1 MTINIALAT
10 SEGLVLGCDS
20 IASSIEYVVDPFELS
35 QPKDEQ
41 GNPLADE
48 DGRPLISLDLTSIRP
63 VVTNAWGGVTKL
75 FQIHEGK
82 TSVAAVTAGIA
93 RLNNRTMKSYAEEF
107 LGLQE
112 RRRQPYGDV
121 LDVSTAYLQ
130 FMREHFLEHY
140 QGSLLPEDYWNG
152 PNFLVGGYG
161 ASDELPSIYR
171 LDIKA
176 NKVYKHFTMGS
187 FGVTWDGQ
195 ADSVERLIR
204 GYDSAL
210 KDAVEKHLKKVID
223 GHYQEI
229 TDAMA
234 KILEEVLAK
243 LDTELPSAANTVLP
257 SKLDVVLPWDEM
269 ETEFDYGN
277 LPLQSAVD
285 FVAFLVNLQSGMS
298 RFSPGVATVGGRTH
312 IAVITRGEGFST
324 LNEPELQHRHTGFGD
339 DV

>member
-20 IASSIEYVVDPFELS
+20 IASSVQYVVDPFELH
-35 QPKDEQ
+35 QAEDQ
-41 GNPLADE
+41 RGNPLADE
-48 DGRPLISLDLTSIRP
+48 EGHPLVSLDLSSIRP

-75 FQIHEGK
+75 FQIHQGSA
-82 TSVAAVTAGIA
+82 SVAAVTAGVA

-107 LGLQE
+107 LGIQE
-112 RRRQPYGDV
+112 NSVKPYVHIQDI
-121 LDVSTAYLQ
+121 SAAFLQ
-130 FMREHFLEHY
+130 FVREQFLAHY
-140 QGSLLPEDYWNG
+140 QDSLLPEDYWSG

-161 ASDELPSIYR
+161 ASDELPSVYR

-176 NKVYKHFTMGS
+176 NRVYEHFREGD

-204 GYDSAL
+204 GYDSTL
-210 KDAVEKHLKKVID
+210 KEAIENHLKLMID
-223 GHYQEI
+223 ENYQHM

-234 KILEEVLAK
+234 KILEDVLAQ
-243 LDTELPSAANTVLP
+243 LDTDLPSAVNTVLP
-257 SKLDVVLPWDEM
+257 LKLDVVLPWDDM

-277 LPLQSAVD
+277 LPLQSAID

-298 RFSPGVATVGGRTH
+298 RFAPGVATVGGRTH
-312 IAVITRGEGFST
+312 IAVVTKGGGFRM
-324 LNEPELQHRHTGFGD
+324 LNEPDLQHRHTGFGD